1 MLELIFQGFMEWAY
15 SLTLEC
21 WQYFSSALLDIMS
34 LDFAYLKTHVPVIGD
49 IMQILL
55 AVGWALLIGN
65 LVFQAL
71 KSMASGLGFE
81 GEDPK
86 ILFARTFVFAFL
98 LLASPQIC
106 EIGLNLTSN
115 IIDLLEIPDAVNVA
129 LVDESV
135 FGALTAAWLLVI
147 IFDIIIMF
155 KVFGLIL
162 EIAER
167 YVILAM
173 LTITA
178 PLAFSMGGSKNTSE
192 IFTGWCRMFGSMCLL
207 MVTNVIFFKM
217 LLSVVSTVPSGLDV
231 LPWMVLI
238 MAIVKVAK
246 KADAIITR
254 IGLNPAITGDRL
266 GGHGLPGMLTYA
278 VVRTMAQQVVK
289 SAGKSVGGSKGRG
302 GQATPRGGGP
312 TGPRTGPAAGGAH
325 FSGTA
330 GTASR
335 SAGAAQS
342 NQQTNTAQ
350 TSTAKSSQTQGGAT
364 VQFGGQQTDARQQ
377 TTSGV
382 TGQSTV
388 SSAFRN
394 STTRRSSVAA
404 GSRRGTSFVRG
415 TQSGATGSKTP
426 GAGPRATWVQS
437 HDGTAGT
444 GRTPDVERTS
454 DATAGMRIGVAG
466 TGSPKSGV
474 TGLRT
479 GVVSGDGAAGTAP
492 AQSSRFTSVTTQRVS
507 GGRVDS
513 RVTASE
519 QNSIS
524 VGQPGQARSGP
535 GAAEQSKHTER
546 RQSPAAQGKSA
557 AAGAPGVTRYTS
569 RPDAPPARSGAVAA
583 APSGQSAASITTTG
597 AKTAPARPT
606 PGAAVPAGEVRQTSG
621 GERHGRNGRQTGSG
635 SYTEG
640 HTPTARQERPVSGT
654 RAAPRAASPATRT
667 GMAGMASLTDK
678 GGQARQTSRNQAAGS
693 KSTPTGTGALGGKKT
708 ASTATAQQLKGRSST
723 RRNDRRPR
731 NGGAKD
737 GK

>member
-1 MLELIFQGFMEWAY
+1 MLELIFQGFLEWAY
-15 SLTLEC
+15 GLTLEC

-115 IIDLLEIPDAVNVA
+115 IINLLEIPDAVNVA

-302 GQATPRGGGP
+302 GQAAPRGGGP
-312 TGPRTGPAAGGAH
+312 TGPRTGPTAGGAH

-335 SAGAAQS
+335 PAGAAQN
-342 NQQTNTAQ
+342 NQKTNTAQ
-350 TSTAKSSQTQGGAT
+350 TSTAQSAQTQGGAT

-394 STTRRSSVAA
+394 NSTRRSSVVA
-404 GSRRGTSFVRG
+404 GSRRGASFVRG
-415 TQSGATGSKTP
+415 AQSGAAGSKTS
-426 GAGPRATWVQS
+426 GAGTGATWVQS
-437 HDGTAGT
+437 HTAAAGKS
-444 GRTPDVERTS
+444 RTPDVERTP
-454 DATAGMRIGVAG
+454 DAAAGMRAGVAG

-474 TGLRT
+474 TGIRT
-479 GVVSGDGAAGTAP
+479 GAVSGDGTAGTAP

-519 QNSIS
+519 QNTVS

-535 GAAEQSKHTER
+535 GTADQSKHSER
-546 RQSPAAQGKSA
+546 HQPPAAQGKSVA
-557 AAGAPGVTRYTS
+557 MGTPGATRYTS
-569 RPDAPPARSGAVAA
+569 RADAPPTRSGAAA
-583 APSGQSAASITTTG
+583 APSGQGSALTTTAG
-597 AKTAPARPT
+597 AKTASARPN
-606 PGAAVPAGEVRQTSG
+606 PGTAAPAGEVRQTSG

-640 HTPTARQERPVSGT
+640 RTPTARQERPLSGAS
-654 RAAPRAASPATRT
+654 AAPRAASPATRA
-667 GMAGMASLTDK
+667 GMAGTASLTDK
-678 GGQARQTSRNQAAGS
+678 GEQARQTARNQAAGS
-693 KSTPTGTGALGGKKT
+693 KSTPTGTGASGGKKT
-708 ASTATAQQLKGRSST
+708 ASTATAQQLKGRSGT
-723 RRNDRRPR
+723 QRNDRRPR

>member
-1 MLELIFQGFMEWAY
+1 MLELIFQGFLEWAY
-15 SLTLEC
+15 GLTLEC

-115 IIDLLEIPDAVNVA
+115 IINLLEIPDAVNVA

-231 LPWMVLI
+231 LSWMVLI

-302 GQATPRGGGP
+302 GQAAPHGGGP
-312 TGPRTGPAAGGAH
+312 TGPRTGPTAGGAH

-335 SAGAAQS
+335 PAGAAQN
-342 NQQTNTAQ
+342 NQQTNAAQ
-350 TSTAKSSQTQGGAT
+350 TSTAQSAQTQGGAT

-394 STTRRSSVAA
+394 NSTRRSSVAA
-404 GSRRGTSFVRG
+404 GSRRGASFVRG
-415 TQSGATGSKTP
+415 AQSGAAGSKTS
-426 GAGPRATWVQS
+426 GAGTGATWVQS
-437 HDGTAGT
+437 HTAAAGKS
-444 GRTPDVERTS
+444 RTPDAERTP
-454 DATAGMRIGVAG
+454 DAAAGMRAGV
-466 TGSPKSGV
+466 
-474 TGLRT
+474 
-479 GVVSGDGAAGTAP
+479 AGTAP

-513 RVTASE
+513 RVTATE
-519 QNSIS
+519 QNTVS

-535 GAAEQSKHTER
+535 GTADQPKHPER
-546 RQSPAAQGKSA
+546 HQPPAAQGKSVA
-557 AAGAPGVTRYTS
+557 MGTLGATRYTS
-569 RPDAPPARSGAVAA
+569 RADAPPTRSGAAA
-583 APSGQSAASITTTG
+583 APSGQSSAFTTTTG
-597 AKTAPARPT
+597 AKTAPARPNS
-606 PGAAVPAGEVRQTSG
+606 GAAAPAGEVRQTSG
-621 GERHGRNGRQTGSG
+621 GERHGRNGRQTGGG

-640 HTPTARQERPVSGT
+640 RTTTARQERPMSGAS
-654 RAAPRAASPATRT
+654 AAPRAASPATRA
-667 GMAGMASLTDK
+667 GMAGTASLTDK
-678 GGQARQTSRNQAAGS
+678 GGQARQTARNQAAGS
-693 KSTPTGTGALGGKKT
+693 KSTPTGTGASGGKKT
-708 ASTATAQQLKGRSST
+708 ASTATAQQLKGRFGT
-723 RRNDRRPR
+723 QRNDRRPR

>member
-1 MLELIFQGFMEWAY
+1 MLELIFQGFLEWAY
-15 SLTLEC
+15 GLTLEC

-115 IIDLLEIPDAVNVA
+115 IINLLEIPDAVNVA

-302 GQATPRGGGP
+302 GQAAPRGGGP
-312 TGPRTGPAAGGAH
+312 TGPRTGPTAGGAH

-335 SAGAAQS
+335 PAGAAQN

-350 TSTAKSSQTQGGAT
+350 TSTAQSAQTQGGAT

-394 STTRRSSVAA
+394 NSTRRSSVVA
-404 GSRRGTSFVRG
+404 GSRRGASFVRG
-415 TQSGATGSKTP
+415 AQSGAAGSKTS
-426 GAGPRATWVQS
+426 GAGTGATWVQS
-437 HDGTAGT
+437 HTAAAGKS
-444 GRTPDVERTS
+444 RTPDVERTP
-454 DATAGMRIGVAG
+454 DAAAGMRAGVAG

-474 TGLRT
+474 TGIRT
-479 GVVSGDGAAGTAP
+479 GAVSGDGTAGTAP

-519 QNSIS
+519 QNTVS

-535 GAAEQSKHTER
+535 GTADQSKHPER
-546 RQSPAAQGKSA
+546 HQPPAAQGKSVA
-557 AAGAPGVTRYTS
+557 MGTPGATRYTS
-569 RPDAPPARSGAVAA
+569 RADAPPTRSGAAT
-583 APSGQSAASITTTG
+583 APSGQGSAFTTTTG
-597 AKTAPARPT
+597 AKTAPARPNS
-606 PGAAVPAGEVRQTSG
+606 GAAAPAGEVRQTSG
-621 GERHGRNGRQTGSG
+621 GERHGRNGRQTGVG
-635 SYTEG
+635 LYTEG
-640 HTPTARQERPVSGT
+640 RTPTARQERPLSGAS
-654 RAAPRAASPATRT
+654 AAPRAASPATRA
-667 GMAGMASLTDK
+667 GMAGTASLTDK
-678 GGQARQTSRNQAAGS
+678 GGQARQTARNQAAGS
-693 KSTPTGTGALGGKKT
+693 KSTPTGTGASGGKKT
-708 ASTATAQQLKGRSST
+708 ASTATAQQLKGRSGT
-723 RRNDRRPR
+723 QRNDRRPR
-731 NGGAKD
+731 NGGSKD